1 MRSSDFNPRSPQGER
16 PNLCVAPVLISY
28 FNPRS
33 PQGERH
39 PSRIILV
46 CLLVYFNPRSPQGE
60 RRKRRFLT
68 RQKPVFQSTLPAGG
82 ATLLPGSGWEVE
94 AISIHA
100 PRRGSDKRES
110 AYILKDVG
118 FQSTLPA
125 GGATYAVAPSDE
137 PDGDFNPRSPQGERR
152 WRWLLNSQFRS
163 ISIHAPRRGSDP
175 GAIATGYGQKFQSTL
190 PAGGATP
197 HAASSKTFFLFQS
210 TLPAGGAT
218 INPIFIYDLIPISI
232 HAPRRGSDV

>member
-1 MRSSDFNPRSPQGER
+1 MRRTGFNILFQSTLPAGGATSLEDYFGLPTGVFQSTLPAGGATKNHQNQEYEIQISIHAPRRGSDFVPYRLLWRHWISIHAPRRGSDRRQECKYHS
-16 PNLCVAPVLISY
+16 L
-28 FNPRS
+28 
-33 PQGERH
+33 QD
-39 PSRIILV
+39 
-46 CLLVYFNPRSPQGE
+46 FNPRSPQGE

-175 GAIATGYGQKFQSTL
+175 
-190 PAGGATP
+190 
-197 HAASSKTFFLFQS
+197 
-210 TLPAGGAT
+210 
-218 INPIFIYDLIPISI
+218 
-232 HAPRRGSDV
+232 